1 MLGGPRLLAAILG
14 GLAVI
19 ALIAGAAFFILQK
32 QNTQPAE
39 PGRWPAGERTAFIDS
54 CVKSCRNSPG
64 VTPARYPVCDQ
75 ACKCSADEAEKMVT
89 PQELVE
95 LYKGMQSGKPT
106 KEQTD
111 KLERMKAAGVACA
124 AQDKK

>member
-1 MLGGPRLLAAILG
+1 MGRTRLLAAIVG
-14 GLAVI
+14 GVAVI
-19 ALIAGAAFFILQK
+19 ALIAGAVFMLRNQD
-32 QNTQPAE
+32 TMSSE
-39 PGRWPAGERTAFIDS
+39 PGRWPPAERTAFIDS

-64 VTPARYPVCDQ
+64 VTPARYPICDQ

-111 KLERMKAAGVACA
+111 KLERMKAAGVACT
-124 AQDKK
+124 QDKK

>member
-1 MLGGPRLLAAILG
+1 MGRTRLIAAIVG

-19 ALIAGAAFFILQK
+19 VLIAGAIFMLSNQGTA
-32 QNTQPAE
+32 PSE
-39 PGRWPAGERTAFIDS
+39 PGRWPPAERTAFIDS

-64 VTPARYPVCDQ
+64 VTPARYPICDQ

-111 KLERMKAAGVACA
+111 KLEKMKAAGVACT
-124 AQDKK
+124 QK

>member
-1 MLGGPRLLAAILG
+1 MGRTRLLAAILG
-14 GLAVI
+14 GVAVV
-19 ALIAGAAFFILQK
+19 ALIAGAVVMLRDQS
-32 QNTQPAE
+32 TPAE
-39 PGRWPAGERTAFIDS
+39 PGRGPSAERPAFIDS

-95 LYKGMQSGKPT
+95 LYKSMQSGKPT

-124 AQDKK
+124 AQK